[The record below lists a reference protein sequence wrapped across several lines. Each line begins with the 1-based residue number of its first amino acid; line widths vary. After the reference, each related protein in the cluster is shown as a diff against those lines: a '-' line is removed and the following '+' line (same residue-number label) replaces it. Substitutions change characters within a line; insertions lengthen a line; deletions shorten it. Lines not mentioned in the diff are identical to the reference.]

1 MRKYTLP
8 FWALAFSFYST
19 PVERRLPI
27 LFSSPWPS
35 PSRQISAACPTCYP
49 PKTSEFFQALK
60 SFCFEDFILWC
71 RGRRTVFLLHTICGL
86 CLGIGLLIAHHW
98 YSIHLVSHP
107 SGTICLIWI
116 IETPAALL
124 LYSHFRRDT
133 ETYSF
138 LRAVGRGLCAF
149 PIGALIHAALAI
161 VLGAPVGSWYLLKT
175 INWSLLMSSLTI
187 VPVASVFGSSWRD
200 WQRVFART
208 EPNDLLEYMLCI
220 PAHGAAIGAW
230 LGAWPMP
237 LDWER
242 PWQEWPICVT
252 YGAVT
257 GYVIGLSASF
267 CVACASTGARRSRQ
281 KGD

>member
-71 RGRRTVFLLHTICGL
+71 RGRRT
-86 CLGIGLLIAHHW
+86 
-98 YSIHLVSHP
+98 
-107 SGTICLIWI
+107 I